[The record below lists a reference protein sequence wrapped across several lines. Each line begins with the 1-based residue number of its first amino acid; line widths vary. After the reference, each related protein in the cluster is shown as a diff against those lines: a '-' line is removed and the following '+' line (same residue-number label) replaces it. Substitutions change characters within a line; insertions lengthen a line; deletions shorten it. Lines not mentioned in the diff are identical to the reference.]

1 MKIAFISDIHSN
13 YFYFKKVMLQ
23 IEKSNVDEIYCLGD
37 MIGYYDKP
45 DKVTELIINKNIKCI
60 KGNHEKYLLGEI
72 GYNKKNENIY
82 RIENQR
88 RTLSKENLNFLQSL
102 PDSIEKKID
111 NKKFYLTHSLP
122 NNTTSYIR
130 SIHDLDSINSK
141 NYDYYCFGHTHIPL
155 ISFHYGLC
163 VLNPGSIGQPRD
175 YTQKPSFIIVN
186 TENQSCELYK
196 VDIGI
201 SSYINQLKKMDY
213 PEPLIRILI
222 RGEYE
227 GIGN

>member
-45 DKVTELIINKNIKCI
+45 DKVIELIINKNIKCI

-72 GYNKKNENIY
+72 DYNKKNENIY

-130 SIHDLDSINSK
+130 SLHDLDSINSK
-141 NYDYYCFGHTHIPL
+141 IYDYYCFGHTHVPL
-155 ISFHYGLC
+155 ISFHYGFC

-196 VDIGI
+196 VDIEI
-201 SSYINQLKKMDY
+201 SPYISQLKKMDY

-227 GIGN
+227 GVRN

>member
-141 NYDYYCFGHTHIPL
+141 NYDYYCFAPRGKLSYFYRQIKEIIDDYSLNASDTEMINNL
-155 ISFHYGLC
+155 LSQKKQLAA
-163 VLNPGSIGQPRD
+163 VLA
-175 YTQKPSFIIVN
+175 
-186 TENQSCELYK
+186 LYQTNK
-196 VDIGI
+196 
-201 SSYINQLKKMDY
+201 NM
-213 PEPLIRILI
+213 P
-222 RGEYE
+222 
-227 GIGN
+227 

>member
-1 MKIAFISDIHSN
+1 MRIAIISDIHSN

-23 IEKSNVDEIYCLGD
+23 IEKINVDAIYCLGD
-37 MIGYYDKP
+37 MVGYYDEP
-45 DKVTELIINKNIKCI
+45 NKVIELAMNKDIKCI

-72 GYNKKNENIY
+72 DYSDKNEDIY

-88 RTLSKENLNFLQSL
+88 QILSKKNLNYLKGLSDF
-102 PDSIEKKID
+102 IEEKIAD
-111 NKKFYLTHSLP
+111 KKFYLTHSLP
-122 NNTTSYIR
+122 NDTTSYIR
-130 SIHDLDSINSK
+130 SIHDLDFINSK

-175 YTQKPSFIIVN
+175 YTQQPSFIIVN
-186 TENQSCELYK
+186 TDNQSVELYK
-196 VDIGI
+196 VDIDI
-201 SSYINQLKKMDY
+201 SSYISQLKKMNY

-227 GIGN
+227 RTIH